1 MDKESYQSDKHS
13 ATSHRIF
20 PLNNSLFAVRSWCPR
35 NEGAM
40 FFRTKTSGPR
50 SYLQI
55 VENRWEDGRPRQR
68 VIATLG
74 RLDHLQQSGQLDALL
89 VSGAR
94 LAQSVLLLSAHAKGQ
109 LPTITTRRIGPA
121 LVFQRLWQQTGCQRV
136 IEQLLDGRRFEF
148 DVERAIFLTVLHRL
162 FAPGSDRAADKWRTD
177 YQIDGCDVL
186 QLHHLYRAMAWL
198 GEELPQDQQKGKTP
212 FAPRCTKD
220 RIEEALFAHRRD
232 RFSDLQLVFFD
243 TTSISFE
250 GEGGQE
256 IGQRGYSK
264 DHRPDLYQMIVGAV
278 LDGQGRPLCCEL
290 WPGNTT
296 DVTTLIPVVDRL
308 RSRCG
313 VRRVC
318 IVADRGMISQET
330 IEALEQPERGWQYIL
345 GARMRSQTEVKDEVL
360 SRAGR
365 YRSVHP
371 PRVKSDDP
379 SPLKVKEVWVD
390 ERRYVVCL
398 NEDEARKDAADREA
412 TVAALREQ
420 LHSGDKSLVGNK
432 GYRRYP
438 SGGGPEHF
446 RIDEAKVAEEA
457 RYDGKWVLRTNTD
470 LDAAEVALQYKRL
483 GMVEHWFRSC
493 KSLLQ
498 TRPIYHKCDE
508 TIRGHGFCSFLAL
521 VLRQELQARLEERG
535 HELEGA
541 DVIQDLD
548 RLQMVEVE
556 PDGKRFLL
564 RTEAQGTCGKVFQA
578 VGVALPPTV
587 QQVSPTTPG
596 EDAAHSAT
604 PPG

>member
-1 MDKESYQSDKHS
+1 
-13 ATSHRIF
+13 
-20 PLNNSLFAVRSWCPR
+20 
-35 NEGAM
+35 M
-40 FFRTKTSGPR
+40 FFRTKTSGSR

-55 VENRWEDGRPRQR
+55 VENRWDEGRPRQR

-74 RLDHLQQSGQLDALL
+74 RLDQLQQSGQLDALL

-121 LVFQRLWQQTGCQRV
+121 LIFERLWQQTGCRHV
-136 IEQLLDGRRFEF
+136 VEQLLEGRRFEC

-162 FAPGSDRAADKWRTD
+162 FDPGSDRAADKWRAD
-177 YQIDGCDVL
+177 YQIDGCEPL

-198 GEELPQDQQKGKTP
+198 GEELPKDQQKDETP

-220 RIEEALFAHRRD
+220 RIEEGVFQHRRD
-232 RFSDLQLVFFD
+232 LFTGLQLVFFD
-243 TTSISFE
+243 TTSIYFE
-250 GEGGQE
+250 GEGGQD
-256 IGQRGYSK
+256 IGRRGFSK
-264 DHRPDLYQMIVGAV
+264 DHRPDLYQMVVGTV
-278 LDGQGRPLCCEL
+278 LDGQGRPICCEL

-308 RSRCG
+308 RSRFG
-313 VRRVC
+313 VRQVC

-330 IEALEQPERGWQYIL
+330 MTALEQPERGWQYIL
-345 GARMRSQTEVKDEVL
+345 GARMRSQHEVKDEVL

-365 YRSVHP
+365 YRVVHP
-371 PRVKSDDP
+371 PRIESDDP
-379 SPLKVKEVWVD
+379 SPLKVKEVWVGD
-390 ERRYVVCL
+390 RRYVVCL

-412 TVAALREQ
+412 IVAALREQ
-420 LHSGDKSLVGNK
+420 LRSGDKSLIGNK
-432 GYRRYP
+432 GYRRYLD
-438 SGGGPEHF
+438 GGGSEHF
-446 RIDEAKVAEEA
+446 RIDEAKIAEDA

-470 LDAAEVALQYKRL
+470 RDSSEVALQYKRL
-483 GMVEHWFRSC
+483 WMVEHWFRSC

-508 TIRGHGFCSFLAL
+508 TIRGHVFCSFLAL
-521 VLRQELQARLEERG
+521 VLRQELQSRLEKQG
-535 HELEGA
+535 HEFEWA
-541 DVIQDLD
+541 EVIGDLD
-548 RLQMVEVE
+548 RLQRIEVE
-556 PDGKRFLL
+556 QDGKRFLL
-564 RTEAQGTCGKVFQA
+564 RSEVQGTCGKVFQA

-604 PPG
+604 PPH

>member
-1 MDKESYQSDKHS
+1 
-13 ATSHRIF
+13 
-20 PLNNSLFAVRSWCPR
+20 
-35 NEGAM
+35 M
-40 FFRTKTSGPR
+40 FFRTKTSGSR

-74 RLDHLQQSGQLDALL
+74 RLDHLQQNGQLDALL

-121 LVFQRLWQQTGCQRV
+121 LIFRRLWQQTGCQRV
-136 IEQLLDGRRFEF
+136 IEGLLDGRRFEF

-162 FAPGSDRAADKWRTD
+162 FDPGSDRAADKWRTD
-177 YQIDGCDVL
+177 YQIEGCDAL

-198 GEELPQDQQKGKTP
+198 GEELPQDQQAGKTP

-220 RIEEALFAHRRD
+220 RIEEEVFAHRRD
-232 RFSDLQLVFFD
+232 LFTDLHLVFFD

-250 GEGGQE
+250 GEGGQD
-256 IGQRGYSK
+256 IGQRGFSK
-264 DHRPDLYQMIVGAV
+264 DHRPDLYQMVVGAV
-278 LDGQGRPLCCEL
+278 LDGQGRPICCEL

-308 RSRCG
+308 RSRFG

-330 IEALEQPERGWQYIL
+330 ITALERDERGWQYIL
-345 GARMRSQTEVKDEVL
+345 GARMRSQNEVKDEVL

-365 YRSVHP
+365 YRVVHP

-379 SPLKVKEVWVD
+379 SPLKVKEVWVG

-412 TVAALREQ
+412 IVAALREQ
-420 LHSGDKSLVGNK
+420 LRSGDKSLVGNK
-432 GYRRYP
+432 GYRRYL
-438 SGGGPEHF
+438 SGSDSPHF
-446 RIDEAKVAEEA
+446 RIDEAKIAEDA
-457 RYDGKWVLRTNTD
+457 RYDGKWVLRTNTE
-470 LDAAEVALQYKRL
+470 LDSAEVALQYKQL
-483 GMVEHWFRSC
+483 WMVEYWFRSC

-508 TIRGHGFCSFLAL
+508 TIRGHVFCSFLAL

-535 HELEGA
+535 DEFEWA
-541 DVIQDLD
+541 DVIGDLD

-556 PDGKRFLL
+556 QDGKRFLL
-564 RTEAQGTCGKVFQA
+564 RSEVQGSCGKVFQA
-578 VGVALPPTV
+578 VGVAIPSTV
-587 QQVSPTTPG
+587 QQASPTGP
-596 EDAAHSAT
+596 EQDAAHSAT
-604 PPG
+604 QPG